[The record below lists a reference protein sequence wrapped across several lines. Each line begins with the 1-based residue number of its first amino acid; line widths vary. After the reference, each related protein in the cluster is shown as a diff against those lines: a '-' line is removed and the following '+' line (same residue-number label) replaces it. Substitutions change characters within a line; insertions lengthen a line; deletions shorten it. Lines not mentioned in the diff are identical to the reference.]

1 VEETKISAPNL
12 NPLKCVGLTIVALRV
27 GSTEIDAKDIAPS
40 GAPDDVASLSGLGG
54 REATMSEAAGGTVRV
69 VREMSAASMLKGVDS
84 RIDEASLDGRGLG
97 ELDCSHE
104 RQQYSHESA
113 NTKLGVAGTSNKGVR
128 TKPRVEESVR
138 KDDRSTVGP
147 GIRKKGPKCT

>member
-1 VEETKISAPNL
+1 LQQWRRPK
-12 NPLKCVGLTIVALRV
+12 V

-69 VREMSAASMLKGVDS
+69 VREMSATSMLKGVVCRVDDS
-84 RIDEASLDGRGLG
+84 SLDGRGLG
-97 ELDCSHE
+97 ELDRSHE